1 MGVLTHSLRKSFRDL
16 LEGVQQAICVTEG
29 GNFGGLITPILVRL
43 FDMQP
48 PFAHDTN
55 HQRRP
60 AYPNHTLMDQVV
72 VSHSITTASTDIYDV
87 LIFLLAPK
95 ASEASWGLSIFSSG
109 SKWLLMCVCEWLL

>member
-1 MGVLTHSLRKSFRDL
+1 M
-16 LEGVQQAICVTEG
+16 TEG

-60 AYPNHTLMDQVV
+60 AYPNHTLMDHLVHGIHLVAILMRKKEVV
-72 VSHSITTASTDIYDV
+72 KFMVEMMKV
-87 LIFLLAPK
+87 LFRK
-95 ASEASWGLSIFSSG
+95 HQ
-109 SKWLLMCVCEWLL
+109 